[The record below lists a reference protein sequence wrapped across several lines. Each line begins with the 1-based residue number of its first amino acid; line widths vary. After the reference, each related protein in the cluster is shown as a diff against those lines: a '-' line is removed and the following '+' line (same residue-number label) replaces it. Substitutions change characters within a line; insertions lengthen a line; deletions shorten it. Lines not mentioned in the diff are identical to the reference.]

1 MSAREGR
8 LDVGFMRSVAESRS
22 FQRKVSPPF
31 EPPVTDASWITGTGG
46 VRLYTSVRSPRTE
59 PAGVIYFVL
68 GPEISSAELYPRFA
82 SAARAAGFVTAVLH
96 PRGSGYSDGL
106 RGDIDDYK
114 LILDDLVQGLHQL
127 RQRFAAKPIFL
138 FGHSAGAPLAL
149 ELAVRSPPVAGLV
162 LVNPAYKLSYGEGMG
177 PSFADYLVYGW
188 NYVFRRS
195 AITVDL
201 NRNPSRIRDPADR
214 AEAEAMQRDPLGVRH
229 FSLRYLLAQ
238 KHVMDRCATNAK
250 ATDAPILLIQGARDG
265 LVDPSGNDEI
275 LAAARTTDKV
285 KLIASVGAH
294 GSSAVETMVEEIL
307 AWLQTHSS

>member
-1 MSAREGR
+1 MQAG
-8 LDVGFMRSVAESRS
+8 
-22 FQRKVSPPF
+22 SPAP
-31 EPPVTDASWITGTGG
+31 AAC
-46 VRLYTSVRSPRTE
+46 RLYTSVLSPRAE

-82 SAARAAGFVTAVLH
+82 SAARASGFVTAVLH

-114 LILDDLVQGLHQL
+114 LILDDLLQGLHQL
-127 RQRFAAKPIFL
+127 RRRFSAKPIFL
-138 FGHSAGAPLAL
+138 FGHSAEAALTL
-149 ELAVRSPPVAGLV
+149 ELAVRSPPVAGFV

-177 PSFADYLVYGW
+177 PSFADYLVYSW
-188 NYVFRRS
+188 DYVFRRS
-195 AITVDL
+195 AISVDL
-201 NRNPSRIRDPADR
+201 NRNHSRIRDPADS
-214 AEAEAMQRDPLGVRH
+214 AEAEAMHRDPLVVRH
-229 FSLRYLLAQ
+229 FSLRYLFAQ
-238 KHVMDRCATNAK
+238 KHVMYRYATNAK

-275 LAAARTTDKV
+275 LAAARTMDKV
-285 KLIASVGAH
+285 KLVASVGAH